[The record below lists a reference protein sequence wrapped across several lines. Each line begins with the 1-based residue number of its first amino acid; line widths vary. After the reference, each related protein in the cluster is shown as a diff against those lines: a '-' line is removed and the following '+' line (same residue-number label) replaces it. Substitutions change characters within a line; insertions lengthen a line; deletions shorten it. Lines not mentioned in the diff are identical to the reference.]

1 MLWNHYVAYFFA
13 GMFFTN
19 ALPHLAAGSM
29 GRPFQS
35 PFAKPPGQGLSS
47 ARVNVLWGSF
57 NVILGYVLMFHVG
70 SFDAR
75 DFVCVTPVLVGMV
88 LMSVM
93 HAQNFGKFYLGNDPL
108 KAQAELPNITKS

>member
-1 MLWNHYVAYFFA
+1 MRRDFRHSSPGICGTWRAPKRLWNHYIAFFFS

-19 ALPHLAAGSM
+19 ALPHLTAGSM

-47 ARVNVLWGSF
+47 ALVNVLWGSF
-57 NVILGYVLMFHVG
+57 NVIVGYVLLFHVG

-75 DFVCVTPVLVGMV
+75 ELMCVAPALVETAIRRGTD
-88 LMSVM
+88 L
-93 HAQNFGKFYLGNDPL
+93 AGRN
-108 KAQAELPNITKS
+108 